1 MTPLLIRIYQ
11 QIDALTNAF
20 GKGLSWLTLLMA
32 MLMFAVVIFRYMLNL
47 GSIALQESVLYLH
60 ALVFMGASAYTLM
73 HDGHV
78 RVDVFYR
85 RLSPKFQ
92 AWINLAGTLLLL
104 FPVCL
109 FISFISI
116 AYVNSSWSMLESSS
130 EAGGL
135 PGVFL
140 LKSLIFLLSGSL
152 LLQGVAEAIKNILII
167 ADIASAPQQK
177 QEVDSHYNG

>member
-1 MTPLLIRIYQ
+1 MTPLIIRISQ
-11 QIDALTNAF
+11 KIDAFTNAF
-20 GKGLSWLTLLMA
+20 GKSLSWLTLLMA
-32 MLMFAVVIFRYMLNL
+32 MLTFAVVILRYMLNL
-47 GSIALQESVLYLH
+47 GSVALQESVLYLH

-104 FPVCL
+104 FPVCI
-109 FISFISI
+109 FITFISI
-116 AYVNSSWSMLESSS
+116 RYVSSSWSILESSS

-140 LKSLIFLLSGSL
+140 LKSLIFLLSGTL

-167 ADIASAPQQK
+167 ADIVPAAHHK
-177 QEVDSHYNG
+177 LEVDSHYNG

>member
-1 MTPLLIRIYQ
+1 MTRLIIRISQ
-11 QIDALTNAF
+11 KIDAFTDAF
-20 GKGLSWLTLLMA
+20 GKSLSWLTLLMA
-32 MLMFAVVIFRYMLNL
+32 VLMFAVVILRYMVNL
-47 GSIALQESVLYLH
+47 GSVALQESVLYLH

-85 RLSPKFQ
+85 RLKPKFQ

-104 FPVCL
+104 FPVCI
-109 FISFISI
+109 FITFISI
-116 AYVNSSWSMLESSS
+116 RYVNSSWSMLESSS

-140 LKSLIFLLSGSL
+140 LKSLIFLLSGTL

-167 ADIASAPQQK
+167 ADIVPAPNHK
-177 QEVDSHYNG
+177 LEADSHYNG